1 MVDEYTLNTFLNPL
15 FDLLAEWTQSAGL
28 KATDMGRF
36 IAIVLALIAISYV
49 LLFAVR
55 ILVAITW
62 PTLVVVGFLLILR
75 LTTFMEVAEGFK
87 ELNGVVNFSLVLI
100 RDLLRES
107 IVNSLDD
114 NVPKSSVQ

>member
-1 MVDEYTLNTFLNPL
+1 MVDEYTSSTFLNPL
-15 FDLLAEWTQSAGL
+15 FDHLAEWIQSAGL
-28 KATDMGRF
+28 KANDMGRF
-36 IAIVLALIAISYV
+36 IAIVLALIAMSYV
-49 LLFAVR
+49 LLFVVR

-75 LTTFMEVAEGFK
+75 LITFMEVAEGFK

-114 NVPKSSVQ
+114 NVAKTSVQ